1 MAKSYVNFTVSAE
14 VAAKTYEAVQLA
26 KQSGAI
32 KKGANEVT
40 KSVERGLATFVVLA
54 EDVEPEEVVV
64 HIPKLCEQKKI
75 SYSYVPK
82 KIDLGKAIG
91 MNVPCAAIAIENQG
105 NAANA
110 IKDVISKVTGVS
122 KKEHKAEASGSEHH
136 HAEHAQHAQHE
147 YHEQHAEKKPKK
159 EKQEKAAEGE
169 APSAPEQPA

>member
-14 VAAKTYEAVQLA
+14 VATKTLEALQLA
-26 KQSGAI
+26 KQGGAI

-75 SYSYVPK
+75 AYSYVPK

-91 MNVPCAAIAIENQG
+91 MNVPCTAVAVESQG
-105 NAANA
+105 SASNA
-110 IKDVISKVTGVS
+110 IKDVVSKITGVS
-122 KKEHKAEASGSEHH
+122 KKESKAEAP
-136 HAEHAQHAQHE
+136 
-147 YHEQHAEKKPKK
+147 AEKKPKK
-159 EKQEKAAEGE
+159 EKAPAQPQQAQAPAA
-169 APSAPEQPA
+169 